1 MAWTVHL
8 KDSVIDDLRSFGK
21 KDGRL
26 LLSDPLAETR
36 NMKTLRSNPV
46 AERALRMFGKYRAM
60 FNVDEETEQV
70 IIILVGEKRGNSLI
84 VQEEEFMAHDESDPA
99 E

>member
-1 MAWTVHL
+1 MMTWTVHL

-26 LLSDPLAETR
+26 LLKEAERQLLSDPLAETR

-46 AERALRMFGKYRAM
+46 AERALRMFG
-60 FNVDEETEQV
+60 N
-70 IIILVGEKRGNSLI
+70 I
-84 VQEEEFMAHDESDPA
+84 V
-99 E
+99 